1 MNTRPTVVHNNCV
14 INLKWRKVMLK
25 MRKAIVLLTIVAVVV
40 VLSVPAWGEDSG
52 KININTAT
60 VEELVK
66 LKRVGPKYAEK
77 IVEYREANGLFQS
90 PEEIM
95 KVKGIGQKTYEVNMD
110 AITVE

>member
-1 MNTRPTVVHNNCV
+1 
-14 INLKWRKVMLK
+14 
-25 MRKAIVLLTIVAVVV
+25 
-40 VLSVPAWGEDSG
+40 
-52 KININTAT
+52 